1 VRELGFESSAGTSEA
16 IFQSPEEQMIDIARD
31 PKTTPVIVSAV
42 RTPIGRFLGSL
53 ATLSAPELGAA
64 AIREAVKRAGI
75 DAADVAEVIMGN
87 VVQGGVGQA
96 PARQATI
103 KSGLPNTV
111 SALTINKVCGSGL
124 KAVMLAAQSIRAGDS
139 QVVIAGGQ
147 ESMSNAPFYVYGY
160 RNGVKF
166 GDQTMVDGLI
176 RDGLWC
182 SFCEVH
188 MGGHAEYTAKKA
200 GITREMADQFSVQS
214 HQKAVAAA
222 AAGKFKEEIVPVE
235 IAGRKGTTVV
245 DADEGPRADSSMES
259 LGKLKPAFTKD
270 APADV
275 TDPVV
280 TAGNASSMNDGAS
293 AVVVVSEEYARTHGL
308 TILARIAAYST
319 GAVEPKELF
328 FAPIE
333 AVKKL
338 MKKQGSNISD
348 YDLIEANEA
357 FAVQALADGA
367 GLGWDWDRVN
377 VNGGAVALGHPIGAS
392 GARVLTT
399 LLHAMKDRDAETG
412 LATLCLGG
420 GDAVALS
427 VERV

>member
-1 VRELGFESSAGTSEA
+1 
-16 IFQSPEEQMIDIARD
+16 MIDIARD
-31 PKTTPVIVSAV
+31 PRTTPVIVSAV
-42 RTPIGRFLGSL
+42 RTPIGRFLGALSS
-53 ATLSAPELGAA
+53 LSAPDLGAI
-64 AIREAVKRAGI
+64 AIREAVARAGVSG
-75 DAADVAEVIMGN
+75 DDVAEVIMGN

-103 KSGLPNTV
+103 KSGLPSSV

-124 KAVMLAAQSIRAGDS
+124 KAVMLAAQSIRAGDA
-139 QVVIAGGQ
+139 QAIVAGGQ
-147 ESMSNAPFYVYGY
+147 ESMSNAPFYLYGL
-160 RNGVKF
+160 RNGIKF

-182 SFCEVH
+182 SFCDVH
-188 MGGHAEYTAKKA
+188 MGGHAEYTAKKG
-200 GITREMADQFSVQS
+200 GITRQMADDFSAQS
-214 HQKAVAAA
+214 HAKAVAAI
-222 AAGKFKEEIVPVE
+222 AAGKFKDEIVPVE
-235 IAGRKGTTVV
+235 IASRKGATIV
-245 DADEGPRADSSMES
+245 DTDENPRADTTADT
-259 LGKLKPAFTKD
+259 LGKLRPAFTKD
-270 APADV
+270 APKDV

-293 AVVVVSEEYARTHGL
+293 AVVVVSEEYARAHGL
-308 TILARIAAYST
+308 TILARISAYST
-319 GAVEPKELF
+319 GAVDPQELF
-328 FAPIE
+328 FAPIQ
-333 AVKKL
+333 AVKNL
-338 MKKQGSNISD
+338 MKKAGTQIGD

-399 LLHAMKDRDAETG
+399 LLYAMQDRDKETG

-427 VERV
+427 VERI